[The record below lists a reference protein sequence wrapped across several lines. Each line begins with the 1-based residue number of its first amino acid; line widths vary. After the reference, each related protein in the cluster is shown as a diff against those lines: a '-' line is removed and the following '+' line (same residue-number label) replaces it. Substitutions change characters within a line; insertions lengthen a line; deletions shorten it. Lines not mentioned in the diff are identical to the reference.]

1 MGVFNILGAI
11 GSTIVKPIATYI
23 NNKQQLAAQ
32 AQANKLK
39 YLQAQG
45 DRQAALVT
53 QGLAADATW
62 ELESIKAGQ
71 QYRGFELYILSIPLV
86 LCFIPSL
93 TYVVKD
99 GFAALDATPKWY
111 QLLITTIFLANYG
124 YRLWRRN
131 TSDT

>member
-1 MGVFNILGAI
+1 MGFFNILGAI
-11 GSTIVKPIATYI
+11 GSTIVKPVVGYFQ
-23 NNKQQLAAQ
+23 NKQQLAAQ

-45 DRQAALVT
+45 DRQADLVR

-71 QYRGFELYILSIPLV
+71 QYRGFELYILSIPMV
-86 LCFIPSL
+86 LCFTPWAYI
-93 TYVVKD
+93 VER
-99 GFAALDATPKWY
+99 GFKALAATPKWF
-111 QLLITTIFLANYG
+111 QLLLTTVFLANYG

>member
-1 MGVFNILGAI
+1 MGFFNILGAV
-11 GSTIVKPIATYI
+11 GSAIVKPVVGYFQ
-23 NNKQQLAAQ
+23 NKQQLAAQ

-45 DRQAALVT
+45 DRQADLVR

-71 QYRGFELYILSIPLV
+71 QYRGFELYILSIPLI
-86 LCFIPSL
+86 LCFTPWTEI
-93 TYVVKD
+93 VKS
-99 GFAALDATPKWY
+99 GFAVLDATPKWY
-111 QLLITTIFLANYG
+111 QLLLTTVFLANYG

>member
-1 MGVFNILGAI
+1 MGFFNILGAI
-11 GSTIVKPIATYI
+11 GSTIVKPVVGYFQ
-23 NNKQQLAAQ
+23 NKQQLAAQ

-45 DRQAALVT
+45 DRQADLVR

-71 QYRGFELYILSIPLV
+71 QYRGFELYVLSIPLV
-86 LCFIPSL
+86 LCFTPYAYI
-93 TYVVKD
+93 VD
-99 GFAALDATPKWY
+99 RGFKALDATPRWF
-111 QLLITTIFLANYG
+111 QLLLTTVFLANYG

>member
-1 MGVFNILGAI
+1 MGFLNIFSALASG
-11 GSTIVKPIATYI
+11 IVKPVVGYFQ
-23 NNKQQLAAQ
+23 NKQQLTAQ
-32 AQANKLK
+32 AQANQLK

-45 DRQAALVT
+45 DRQADLVR

-71 QYRGFELYILSIPLV
+71 QYRGLELYILSIPLV
-86 LCFIPSL
+86 LCFTPYA
-93 TYVVKD
+93 YVVKN
-99 GFAALDATPKWY
+99 GFAALEATPKWF
-111 QLLITTIFLANYG
+111 QLLVTTVFLANYG

>member
-1 MGVFNILGAI
+1 MGFFNILGAI
-11 GSTIVKPIATYI
+11 GSVVVQPVVGYLK
-23 NNKQQLAAQ
+23 NKQQLAAQ
-32 AQANKLK
+32 AQANQLK

-45 DRQAALVT
+45 DRQADLVR

-86 LCFIPSL
+86 LCFTPWA
-93 TYVVKD
+93 YVVKN
-99 GFAALDATPKWY
+99 GFAALEATPKWF
-111 QLLITTIFLANYG
+111 QLLLTTVFLANYG